1 MLMKKRFIFLVM
13 LFALLGGVNWNVLNA
28 QDDVVT
34 IGGNATS
41 ISGYYPIAFGA
52 NYQLSQHVYTAD
64 EIGHAA
70 GTIEK
75 IAFKVN
81 VTQTRNL
88 TFYLKNTSIEA
99 LSSWESYTDA
109 DMVFHSDAISTA
121 PTDGWITFELD
132 TPFEYT
138 GDNILLTAA
147 DNTGSFSSTNFGD
160 GNYFQTLTRYAT
172 FYVNGTNPVSTAS
185 SGYGSYRQPSIR
197 FTFGEV
203 QDDLEP
209 AVPANLT
216 ATAIDH
222 ASVSLTWDAAE
233 NAMSYN
239 VYKNGTLVSFA
250 STTSYLVE
258 GLDANTQYCFTVTGV
273 RGAKESDASNEACAT
288 TAKAPLVKEVLV
300 GAGDAT
306 GSYIPT
312 YTYYNYSTTQQI
324 YTAEELGFGAGNVT
338 KIAFY
343 NNGSAVSR
351 NIDVYITNT
360 TKANF
365 TGGYDMIN
373 MTAED
378 KVYSGT
384 YTFTSGWCE
393 IAFSKAFEYT
403 GGNILICVD
412 DNTGTWV
419 AAPTFKAN
427 VTADYRANYRYDDS
441 SGNNYDPLNVAGKYT
456 TALDQNNQIKFF
468 VESTPGVTPNVE
480 SINFAEVIRLGE
492 YWSEKYTAP
501 SAEVSVENIGADIT
515 SIESSNDFFV
525 LSENIDLTA
534 SNIVFNVTCKT
545 ETSYAGTQNGNI
557 VISYE
562 IEGEAST
569 VEIPVTAIAYAPAQA
584 DVIEL
589 ATDVTFAEGTYTNTP
604 DFATLHDDYILPGEA
619 TEGSTPDAVY
629 HFTMENEGTL
639 TVNVTGNNAVAAVYK
654 AGDIDLENEIGPSSN
669 NNYEGEVVNV
679 AMEMDIVIG
688 EENTIQNGYLPS
700 NEYYNY
706 SVSQQIYTASEIN
719 ASKGIIKSIAFRQR
733 GTVSGTRNLAVYML
747 NTDETAFADNRS
759 WVALSSEN
767 LVFSGNVTY
776 PAVDAEWCQIDLQ
789 TPFEYNGTNILLCV
803 VDNTGTYSSDITF
816 DTYETTEQRAI
827 YVYNDNAS
835 YNVANLSVY
844 SGNTTVNYQNVV
856 NTVKFHGEF
865 VANAKSMGIN
875 AVQYPAGEYYLVAA
889 AEDAFSVTIETATLP
904 APEAVTYTA
913 PENGAM
919 EQNNPKLSWTFG
931 KYTSEYQVLLGT
943 TNPPTDVVADWTSEL
958 ATSFQTKALANQT
971 TYYWQVNA
979 KNATGTTA
987 GEVYSFITPLNQA
1000 TELEV
1005 TDAELYPGETTTL
1018 TWTAAE
1024 DALSYNVYVN
1034 DTVKLNET
1042 AIEETSFEL
1051 TNLPHNVNPG
1061 NAITV
1066 TAVHTLGESA
1076 HSEAIY
1082 VKMAGE
1088 FNLVVN
1094 VKDAEGNAIE
1104 NAAVAFITESNNGY
1118 AYYDEY
1124 FQLVPAIETLYTDAE
1139 GKVTQTLAMP
1149 CVYGSPNWTYSYL
1162 EVVISKEYATSQ
1174 SFGITSYTGG
1184 LSAGQD
1190 YVQDITLEYVAPQNV
1205 KTDKD
1210 YYVEGENMVFTW
1222 NKVEGAVGY
1231 NVYKVGYSYE
1241 IYDYVYTLVNEEAIT
1256 DTTFTVENLKYDLES
1271 TWVTYAVTA
1280 DYGFVESAKNAKVYP
1295 GVTVEG
1301 QIAVTVTDG
1310 TNPIKGATVTIVG
1323 YDGFDRTQTYT
1334 FVTNEEGKFTG
1345 DMLIGSYY
1353 TATVSH
1359 YDYNE
1364 KVIEDLAI
1372 EYQTELSLD
1381 IVLEAKPKAD
1391 FDVTAVESGDYVNV
1405 TWGAAEGATSYNVYR
1420 RDSEGNVKQI
1430 ASNVTSQ
1437 AATDYYWSTLE
1448 TGTYEYGVSATAS
1461 ISNSYTEGFEN
1472 GGNLPE
1478 GWTIYHTKNTSTY
1491 DWIPTTYAYN
1501 QYPIVGNYAVYSN
1514 TNGKG
1519 STTYGDFYLVAP
1531 LYDLTGAVN
1540 PQLTFYRHS
1549 PDYYTSNYSTTTHTN
1564 TLKVFV
1570 STESATGPWTEV
1582 YSNNNNTIA
1591 WSQETVS
1598 LAGYEDQQVYIAFC
1612 TNVNYG
1618 RCTAI
1623 DNVVFPSISIS
1634 SESAVNWSNE
1644 VVREAYATF
1653 NNAAGDNDWS
1663 NEANW
1668 STEAVPAEGENVIIA
1683 ANANLNTV
1691 ANVAKIRINGS
1702 ATLTLNDGA
1711 ELTVTGTITQLYDN
1725 YTYSSGKLVIN
1736 DGAQLFQSNENVY
1749 ATFNMNIVKP
1759 SSWSD
1764 SNTDG
1769 WQFIASPFN
1778 SSSITNFVGFSWAPK
1793 SYDLY
1798 KYEGNAESGLEWN
1811 NHKDGN
1817 FEDAFV
1823 NGRGYL
1829 ASYETLTTATLSGYL
1844 YNKDNFEFTEVSYT
1858 EGKELAN
1865 FHLLGNPFSFD
1876 MDWSGIAAEGLVDGY
1891 AVVNNQGG
1899 YDYLTSGNI
1908 KVGDGFFVKA
1918 TGANASLSYNHKD
1931 VVPATR
1937 GSEKANSIN
1946 VIATSKAGKDNV
1958 VVNFAGQAEGFNKLQ
1973 NFNDA
1978 IATVY
1983 VTENG
1988 KNYGIA
1994 NVDENTTEVALNF
2007 DAKEMGSY
2015 TISLDVNGEFETV
2028 TLVDRFTGV
2037 ETNMLVEDEYSF
2049 IASADDNANRFVI
2062 RLANGQQTTDNSQ
2075 FVYQSG
2081 EELILSIEGSV
2092 QIVDMLGRVV
2102 YSNEHASGNNRI
2114 YVGEFNDA
2122 TYVVRVVN
2130 EEGVKVQKVVI
2141 Y

>member
-1 MLMKKRFIFLVM
+1 MKRKFIFLAM
-13 LFALLGGVNWNVLNA
+13 LLLTLVGGVKWNVLNA
-28 QDDVVT
+28 QDNVVT
-34 IGGNATS
+34 IGGDATS
-41 ISGYYPIAFGA
+41 SSNIYPISF
-52 NYQLSQHVYTAD
+52 NYSYALSQHIYQSSQINKAPGV
-64 EIGHAA
+64 
-70 GTIEK
+70 IES
-75 IAFKVN
+75 IAFKRYSENAHV
-81 VTQTRNL
+81 RNI
-88 TFYLKNTSIEA
+88 TVYMKNTDKTSLNAYESFSESDKVFQN
-99 LSSWESYTDA
+99 SSLNTMPGEGKWLTL
-109 DMVFHSDAISTA
+109 T
-121 PTDGWITFELD
+121 LD
-132 TPFEYT
+132 NSFEYT
-138 GDNILLTAA
+138 GGNILVIVM
-147 DNTGSFSSTNFGD
+147 DNTGNMNGSDSGCYYTNGAS
-160 GNYFQTLTRYAT
+160 GST
-172 FYVNGTNPVSTAS
+172 FYGTSSSPVSETVFPNGWS
-185 SGYGSYRQPSIR
+185 SQRQPSIR

-216 ATAIDH
+216 ATAINH
-222 ASVSLTWDAAE
+222 TSIELTWDAAE
-233 NAMSYN
+233 NAKSYN
-239 VYKNGTLVSFA
+239 VYKNGTLVSFT

-288 TAKAPLVKEVLV
+288 TAKAPLIKEVLV
-300 GAGDAT
+300 GAGEGKYAC
-306 GSYIPT
+306 IPT
-312 YTYYNYSTTQQI
+312 HTNYKYTTSQQI
-324 YTAEELGFGAGNVT
+324 YTADELGFGAGNVL
-338 KIAFY
+338 KIAF
-343 NNGSAVSR
+343 NNTTNAQYTR

-365 TGGYDMIN
+365 TGYYGMVN
-373 MTAED
+373 MTSED
-378 KVYSGT
+378 KVYSGS
-384 YTFTSGWCE
+384 YTFKQGWNE
-393 IAFSKAFEYT
+393 IELSKNFEYN

-412 DNTGTWV
+412 DNTGSYPGQLEFAVNNTSE
-419 AAPTFKAN
+419 ARATYYCS
-427 VTADYRANYRYDDS
+427 DYL
-441 SGNNYDPLNVAGKYT
+441 SGNYDPLNVAGNYT
-456 TALDQNNQIKFF
+456 NGVVNQNNQIKFF
-468 VESTPGVTPNVE
+468 VEAEPGVTPNVE
-480 SINFAEVIRLGE
+480 AVNFAEVIRLGN

-501 SAEVSVENIGADIT
+501 SAEVKVENIGADIT

-525 LSENIDLTA
+525 LSENIDLAA

-569 VEIPVTAIAYAPAQA
+569 VEIPVSATAYAPAQA

-589 ATDVTFAEGTYTNTP
+589 ATDVTFTEGAYTNTP
-604 DFATLHDDYILPGEA
+604 NFATLHDDYILPGEA

-639 TVNVTGNNAVAAVYK
+639 TVNVTGTNAVAAVYK
-654 AGDIDLENEIGPSSN
+654 KEDMEGSGPMAN
-669 NNYEGEVVNV
+669 NNYKG
-679 AMEMDIVIG
+679 IVPTPAAETTFEYTFE
-688 EENTIQNGYLPS
+688 EENVLDEHFTLIDKDNDGQNWKIIEGGGIENKSLKSFSYDENNISRYPDNYIVTKEKYLITNNSELHFQHLTSSYPDKFGV
-700 NEYYNY
+700 E
-706 SVSQQIYTASEIN
+706 VSTDGVSFTN
-719 ASKGIIKSIAFRQR
+719 VWH
-733 GTVSGTRNLAVYML
+733 GT
-747 NTDETAFADNRS
+747 F
-759 WVALSSEN
+759 
-767 LVFSGNVTY
+767 
-776 PAVDAEWCQIDLQ
+776 
-789 TPFEYNGTNILLCV
+789 GTNGGVIEQN
-803 VDNTGTYSSDITF
+803 VDLSAYAG
-816 DTYETTEQRAI
+816 E
-827 YVYNDNAS
+827 
-835 YNVANLSVY
+835 SVY
-844 SGNTTVNYQNVV
+844 IALRHYESNGNDGWYVIIDNLRLTD
-856 NTVKFHGEF
+856 GS
-865 VANAKSMGIN
+865 AKSRSLARSTEPQIN

-943 TNPPTDVVADWTSEL
+943 TNPPTDVVVNWTSEL
-958 ATSFQTKALANQT
+958 ATSFQTEALANQT

-1034 DTVKLNET
+1034 DTVKLNAT
-1042 AIEETSFEL
+1042 SIEGTSFEL

-1076 HSEAIY
+1076 HSKAIY

-1094 VKDAEGNAIE
+1094 VKDAKGNAIE
-1104 NAAVAFITESNNGY
+1104 NAAVAFNIESNGY

-1124 FQLVPAIETLYTDAE
+1124 YQLVPAIETLYTDAE

-1149 CVYGSPNWTYSYL
+1149 CVPSSPDWIYSYL
-1162 EVVISKEYATSQ
+1162 EVVISKEYATSK
-1174 SFGITSYTGG
+1174 SFGITAYTEG

-1190 YVQDITLEYVAPQNV
+1190 YVKDITLEYVAPQNV

-1210 YYVEGENMVFTW
+1210 FYVEGENMVFTW
-1222 NKVEGAVGY
+1222 NEVEGAVGY
-1231 NVYKVGYSYE
+1231 NVYKVGY
-1241 IYDYVYTLVNEEAIT
+1241 DDVYTLVNEEAIT
-1256 DTTFTVENLKYDLES
+1256 ETTFTVENLKYDLKGP
-1271 TWVTYAVTA
+1271 WVIYAVTA

-1295 GVTVEG
+1295 GVTGKG

-1310 TNPIKGATVTIVG
+1310 TNPIKGATVTLVG
-1323 YDGFDRTQTYT
+1323 PDGFDRTQTYT
-1334 FVTNEEGKFTG
+1334 FVTNEEGEFTG

-1364 KVIEDLAI
+1364 KVMEEYVAI

-1381 IVLEAKPKAD
+1381 IVLEAKQAVE
-1391 FDVTAVESGDYVNV
+1391 FEVTAVESGDYVNV

-1437 AATDYYWSTLE
+1437 AATDYYWNTLE
-1448 TGTYEYGVSATAS
+1448 AGTYEYGVSATVN

-1478 GWTIYHTKNTSTY
+1478 GWTIYHTKTTSTY

-1501 QYPIVGNYAVYSN
+1501 QYPIEGNYAVYSN
-1514 TNGKG
+1514 TNGWG
-1519 STTYGDFYLVAP
+1519 STTYGDFYLVSP

-1549 PDYYTSNYSTTTHTN
+1549 PDFYASNYSTTSYTN

-1582 YSNNNNTIA
+1582 DSYNDNTIA
-1591 WSQETVS
+1591 WHPETVK
-1598 LAGYEDQQVYIAFC
+1598 LAGYEDKQVYIAFC

-1618 RCTAI
+1618 KCTAI

-1663 NEANW
+1663 NAANW
-1668 STEAVPAEGENVIIA
+1668 STEAIPAEGENVIIA
-1683 ANANLNTV
+1683 ANANLKNV
-1691 ANVAKIRINGS
+1691 ANVAKIRINGT

-1711 ELTVTGTITQLYDN
+1711 ELTVTGTITQLYDS
-1725 YTYSSGKLVIN
+1725 YTYSNGKLVIN

-1749 ATFNMNIVKP
+1749 ATFNMNIVNP

-1778 SSSITNFVGFSWAPK
+1778 AAQVSLFTGSFMPK

-1817 FEDAFV
+1817 FEEAFV

-1829 ASYETLTTATLSGYL
+1829 ASYETLTTATLSGNL

-1865 FHLLGNPFSFD
+1865 LHLLGNPFSFD

-1918 TGANASLSYNHKD
+1918 TGADASLSYDHKD

-1937 GSEKANSIN
+1937 GSGKANSIN
-1946 VIATSKAGKDNV
+1946 VIASGKAGKDNV

-1983 VTENG
+1983 VSENG

-1994 NVDENTTEVALNF
+1994 NVDENTTELALNF
-2007 DAKEMGSY
+2007 DAKEMGNY

-2037 ETNMLVEDEYSF
+2037 ETNMLLEDEYTFTATSN
-2049 IASADDNANRFVI
+2049 DNVNRFVI
-2062 RLANGQQTTDNSQ
+2062 KLANGQEPTANSQ

-2102 YSNEHASGNNRI
+2102 YYNEHANGDNRI
-2114 YVGEFNDA
+2114 NVAEFNDA
-2122 TYVVRVVN
+2122 AYVVRVVN

>member
-1 MLMKKRFIFLVM
+1 MKRKFIFLLTM
-13 LFALLGGVNWNVLNA
+13 CIFGLTGLLKA
-28 QDDVVT
+28 QDNVVT
-34 IGGNATS
+34 IGGDATS
-41 ISGYYPIAFGA
+41 SSSIYPISYAYSYA
-52 NYQLSQHVYTAD
+52 LSQHIYQSSQINKAPGV
-64 EIGHAA
+64 
-70 GTIEK
+70 IES
-75 IAFKVN
+75 IAFKRYSENAHV
-81 VTQTRNL
+81 RNI
-88 TFYLKNTSIEA
+88 TVYMKNTDKTSLNAYESFSESDKVFQN
-99 LSSWESYTDA
+99 SSLNTMPGEGKWLTL
-109 DMVFHSDAISTA
+109 T
-121 PTDGWITFELD
+121 LD
-132 TPFEYT
+132 NSFEYT
-138 GDNILLTAA
+138 GGNILVIVM
-147 DNTGSFSSTNFGD
+147 DNTGNMNGGDSGCYYTNGAS
-160 GNYFQTLTRYAT
+160 GST
-172 FYVNGTNPVSTAS
+172 FYGTSSSPVSETVFPNGWAS
-185 SGYGSYRQPSIR
+185 QRQPSIR
-197 FTFGEV
+197 FTFGEA

-233 NAMSYN
+233 NAKSYN

-288 TAKAPLVKEVLV
+288 TAKVPLVKEVLV

-306 GSYIPT
+306 GEFIPT

-365 TGGYDMIN
+365 TGSNNMVN

-419 AAPTFKAN
+419 VAPTFKAN
-427 VTADYRANYRYDDS
+427 TKDDIRANYYWNDYT
-441 SGNNYDPLNVAGKYT
+441 NYDPLNVAGKYT
-456 TALDQNNQIKFF
+456 TSLKQNNQIKFF
-468 VESTPGVTPNVE
+468 VESQPEVTPNVE
-480 SINFAEVIRLGE
+480 AVNFAEVIRLGN

-569 VEIPVTAIAYAPAQA
+569 IEIPVTATAYAPEQA

-639 TVNVTGNNAVAAVYK
+639 TVNVTGTNAVAAVYK
-654 AGDIDLENEIGPSSN
+654 AEDMEGSGPMAN
-669 NNYEGEVVNV
+669 NDYSG
-679 AMEMDIVIG
+679 IVPTPAAETTFEYTFE
-688 EENTIQNGYLPS
+688 EENVLDEHFTLIDKDNDGQNWKIIEGGGIENKSLKSFSYDENNISRYPDNYIVTKEKYLITNNSELHFQHLTSSYPDKFGV
-700 NEYYNY
+700 E
-706 SVSQQIYTASEIN
+706 VSTDGVSFTN
-719 ASKGIIKSIAFRQR
+719 VWH
-733 GTVSGTRNLAVYML
+733 GT
-747 NTDETAFADNRS
+747 F
-759 WVALSSEN
+759 
-767 LVFSGNVTY
+767 
-776 PAVDAEWCQIDLQ
+776 
-789 TPFEYNGTNILLCV
+789 GTNGDVIEQN
-803 VDNTGTYSSDITF
+803 VDLSAYAG
-816 DTYETTEQRAI
+816 E
-827 YVYNDNAS
+827 
-835 YNVANLSVY
+835 SVY
-844 SGNTTVNYQNVV
+844 IALRHYESNGNDGWYVIIDNLRLTD
-856 NTVKFHGEF
+856 GS
-865 VANAKSMGIN
+865 AKSRSTEPQIN

-919 EQNNPKLSWTFG
+919 EQNNPQLSWTFG
-931 KYTSEYQVLLGT
+931 NYTSEYQVLLGT
-943 TNPPTDVVADWTSEL
+943 TNPPTDVVVDWTSEL
-958 ATSFQTKALANQT
+958 ATSFQTEALPNQT
-971 TYYWQVNA
+971 TYYWQVNV
-979 KNATGTTA
+979 KNATGTTT
-987 GEVYSFITPLNQA
+987 GGVYSFITPLNQA
-1000 TELEV
+1000 TELAV

-1034 DTVKLNET
+1034 DTVKLNAT
-1042 AIEETSFEL
+1042 SIEGTSFEL

-1076 HSEAIY
+1076 HSEAVY

-1104 NAAVAFITESNNGY
+1104 NAAVAFITKSNY
-1118 AYYDEY
+1118 DAYYDEY
-1124 FQLVPAIETLYTDAE
+1124 YQLVPAIETLYTDAE

-1162 EVVISKEYATSQ
+1162 EIVISKEYATSQ
-1174 SFGITSYTGG
+1174 SFGITSYTEG

-1190 YVQDITLEYVAPQNV
+1190 YVKDITLEYVAPQNV
-1205 KTDKD
+1205 KTDKY
-1210 YYVEGENMVFTW
+1210 YYVEGENMVLTW
-1222 NKVEGAVGY
+1222 NEVEGAVGY
-1231 NVYKVGYSYE
+1231 NVYKVGYSSE
-1241 IYDYVYTLVNEEAIT
+1241 YTLVNEEAIT

-1271 TWVTYAVTA
+1271 LYVTYAVTA
-1280 DYGFVESAKNAKVYP
+1280 DYGFGESAKNAKVYP
-1295 GVTVEG
+1295 GVTGEG
-1301 QIAVTVTDG
+1301 QIAGNVTDG

-1323 YDGFDRTQTYT
+1323 YDGFDRPQTYT
-1334 FVTNEEGKFTG
+1334 FVTNEDGEFTG

-1359 YDYNE
+1359 YDYDE
-1364 KVIEDLAI
+1364 KVIENVAI
-1372 EYQTELSLD
+1372 EYQTELPLD
-1381 IVLEAKPKAD
+1381 IVLEAKQKAD

-1420 RDSEGNVKQI
+1420 RDSEGNVQRI
-1430 ASNVTSQ
+1430 YSDVTSLT
-1437 AATDYYWSTLE
+1437 ATDYYWSTLE
-1448 TGTYEYGVSATAS
+1448 TGTYEYGVSATVN

-1478 GWTIYHTKNTSTY
+1478 GWTIYHTKTSSTY

-1501 QYPIVGNYAVYSN
+1501 QYPIEGSYAVYSN
-1514 TNGKG
+1514 TNGWG
-1519 STTYGDFYLVAP
+1519 SATYGDFYLVAP

-1549 PDYYTSNYSTTTHTN
+1549 PDYYASNYSTTSYTN

-1598 LAGYEDQQVYIAFC
+1598 LAGYEDKQVYIAFC

-1618 RCTAI
+1618 KCTAI

-1634 SESAVNWSNE
+1634 SESAVNWSAPIE
-1644 VVREAYATF
+1644 KQASIEFT
-1653 NNAAGDNDWS
+1653 NAAGDNNWS
-1663 NEANW
+1663 NKANW
-1668 STEAVPAEGENVIIA
+1668 STGAVPQAGENVIIA
-1683 ANANLNTV
+1683 ANANLDTI
-1691 ANVAKIRINGS
+1691 ANVANMKIAGS

-1711 ELTVTGTITQLYDN
+1711 ELTVTGTITQVYDS
-1725 YTYSSGKLVIN
+1725 YTYTTGKLVIN
-1736 DGAQLFQSNENVY
+1736 DGAQIFQSNESVY
-1749 ATFNMNIVKP
+1749 ATFNMNMVNP
-1759 SSWSD
+1759 SEWGVSK
-1764 SNTDG
+1764 DG

-1778 SSSITNFVGFSWAPK
+1778 SSSITNFTGLSWAPK

-1798 KYEGNAESGLEWN
+1798 KFEGAEEGAEWN

-1844 YNKDNFEFTEVSYT
+1844 YNKDNFDFTEVTYT
-1858 EGKELAN
+1858 EGGNFAN

-1876 MDWSGIAAEGLVDGY
+1876 MDWSNITVENVYAAFATVDPST
-1891 AVVNNQGG
+1891 GG
-1899 YDYLTSGNI
+1899 YVNSIKSGVTTI
-1908 KVGDGFFVKA
+1908 PVGDGFFVEA
-1918 TGANASLSYNHKD
+1918 IGENPSISYNAGSKS
-1931 VVPATR
+1931 R
-1937 GSEKANSIN
+1937 GEKVEYIN
-1946 VIATSKAGKDNV
+1946 VVASGKQGSNNVIIKLSGKEEKGFSKLENLNQSIADIYVKNNGRQYSVLGYDNDV
-1958 VVNFAGQAEGFNKLQ
+1958 K
-1973 NFNDA
+1973 
-1978 IATVY
+1978 
-1983 VTENG
+1983 
-1988 KNYGIA
+1988 
-1994 NVDENTTEVALNF
+1994 EVELFF
-2007 DAKEMGSY
+2007 DAKEMGNY
-2015 TISLDVNGEFETV
+2015 TIGIEPNGKFQSV
-2028 TLVDRFTGV
+2028 TLVDRMTGA
-2037 ETNMLVEDEYSF
+2037 ETNMLLDSYTF
-2049 IASADDNANRFVI
+2049 TATANDNPNRFLI
-2062 RLANGQQTTDNSQ
+2062 RLDNGQSATDGN

-2081 EELILSIEGSV
+2081 EELIVDAEGTI
-2092 QIVDMLGRVV
+2092 QIIDVMGRMV
-2102 YSNEHASGNNRI
+2102 YSNDVESSNNRI
-2114 YVGEFNDA
+2114 NVSNLKGA
-2122 TYVVRVVN
+2122 TYIVRNISNNTVRT
-2130 EEGVKVQKVVI
+2130 QKIVI
-2141 Y
+2141 L

>member
-1 MLMKKRFIFLVM
+1 MKRKFIFLLTM
-13 LFALLGGVNWNVLNA
+13 CIFGLTGLLKA
-28 QDDVVT
+28 QDDVAT
-34 IGGNATS
+34 IGGDATS
-41 ISGYYPIAFGA
+41 YQVGYPIAFNY
-52 NYQLSQHVYTAD
+52 NYQLSQHVYTAS
-64 EIGHAA
+64 EINHAA
-70 GTIEK
+70 GIIEK

-88 TFYLKNTSIEA
+88 TFYLKNTTT
-99 LSSWESYTDA
+99 SSLTNWESYTDA

-121 PTDGWITFELD
+121 PTDGWVTFELD

-138 GDNILLTAA
+138 GGNILLVAS
-147 DNTGSFSSTNFGD
+147 DNTGSYTYTYQA
-160 GNYFQTLTRYAT
+160 GNAYQNLSRNAT
-172 FYVNGTNPVSTAS
+172 FYVNGTNPVSAS
-185 SGYGSYRQPSIR
+185 GGFYSTRQPSIR

-233 NAMSYN
+233 NAKSYN
-239 VYKNGTLVSFA
+239 VYKNGTLVSFT

-258 GLDANTQYCFTVTGV
+258 DLDANTQYCFTVTGV

-288 TAKAPLVKEVLV
+288 TAKAPLIKEVLV

-306 GSYIPT
+306 GEFIPT

-365 TGGYDMIN
+365 TGSSNMVN

-419 AAPTFKAN
+419 VAPTFKAN
-427 VTADYRANYRYDDS
+427 TKDDIRANYYWNDYT
-441 SGNNYDPLNVAGKYT
+441 NYDPLNVAGKST
-456 TALDQNNQIKFF
+456 TSLKQNNQIKFF
-468 VESTPGVTPNVE
+468 VEAEPEVTPNVE
-480 SINFAEVIRLGE
+480 AVNFAEVIRLGN

-501 SAEVSVENIGADIT
+501 SVEVQVKNIGADIT

-569 VEIPVTAIAYAPAQA
+569 VEIPVSATAYAPEQA

-589 ATDVTFAEGTYTNTP
+589 ATNVTFTEGTYTNTP

-639 TVNVTGNNAVAAVYK
+639 TVNVTGTNAVAAVYK

-669 NNYEGEVVNV
+669 NNYEGEVAEV
-679 AMEMDIVIG
+679 APTAPTSFFYDFEDGSLEDFNLVEYDGNNNSWSIVSDG
-688 EENTIQNGYLPS
+688 DKGNTIISYS
-700 NEYYNY
+700 YYYNG
-706 SVSQQIYTASEIN
+706 IYFN
-719 ASKGIIKSIAFRQR
+719 Q
-733 GTVSGTRNLAVYML
+733 
-747 NTDETAFADNRS
+747 ADNYIITKDLY
-759 WVALSSEN
+759 A
-767 LVFSGNVTY
+767 VT
-776 PAVDAEWCQIDLQ
+776 ANSKLTMDAKCNG
-789 TPFEYNGTNILLCV
+789 EYNGWDEVMVKVSTNGEEFVLIETVKPASQTWVSDLT
-803 VDNTGTYSSDITF
+803 VDLGAKFTEKGLEYGNYYIALHHQNSDIYSIQIDNLRLSDGSTKSRS
-816 DTYETTEQRAI
+816 TEPQ
-827 YVYNDNAS
+827 
-835 YNVANLSVY
+835 
-844 SGNTTVNYQNVV
+844 
-856 NTVKFHGEF
+856 
-865 VANAKSMGIN
+865 IN

-904 APEAVTYTA
+904 APESVTYTA

-931 KYTSEYQVLLGT
+931 NYTSEYQVLLGT
-943 TNPPTDVVADWTSEL
+943 TNPPTDVVVDWTSEL
-958 ATSFQTKALANQT
+958 ATSFQTEALANQT

-1000 TELEV
+1000 TELAV

-1034 DTVKLNET
+1034 DTVKLNAT
-1042 AIEETSFEL
+1042 SIEGTSFEL

-1076 HSEAIY
+1076 HSEAVY
-1082 VKMAGE
+1082 VKMAGG

-1104 NAAVAFITESNNGY
+1104 NAAVAFNTES
-1118 AYYDEY
+1118 YYDEY
-1124 FQLVPAIETLYTDAE
+1124 YQLVPAVETLYTDAE
-1139 GKVTQTLAMP
+1139 GKATKTLAMP
-1149 CVYGSPNWTYSYL
+1149 CVYGSPYWYYSNL
-1162 EVVISKEYATSQ
+1162 EVVISKEYATEKYVY
-1174 SFGITSYTGG
+1174 ITSYTGG

-1190 YVQDITLEYVAPQNV
+1190 YVQNITLEYIAPQNV
-1205 KTDKD
+1205 QADKY
-1210 YYVEGENMVFTW
+1210 YYVEGEDMVLTW
-1222 NKVEGAVGY
+1222 NEVEGAVGY

-1271 TWVTYAVTA
+1271 LYVTYAVTA
-1280 DYGFVESAKNAKVYP
+1280 DYGFGESAKNAKVYP
-1295 GVTVEG
+1295 GVTGEG
-1301 QIAVTVTDG
+1301 QIAGNVTDG
-1310 TNPIKGATVTIVG
+1310 TNPIKGAKVTIVG
-1323 YDGFDRTQTYT
+1323 YDGFDRPQTYT
-1334 FVTNEEGKFTG
+1334 FVTNEDGEFTG

-1364 KVIEDLAI
+1364 KVIENVAI
-1372 EYQTELSLD
+1372 EYQTELPLD
-1381 IVLEAKPKAD
+1381 IVLEAKQKAD

-1420 RDSEGNVKQI
+1420 RDSEGNVQRI
-1430 ASNVTSQ
+1430 YSDVTSLT
-1437 AATDYYWSTLE
+1437 ATDYYWSTLE
-1448 TGTYEYGVSATAS
+1448 TGTYEYGVSATVN

-1478 GWTIYHTKNTSTY
+1478 GWTIYHTKTSSTY

-1514 TNGKG
+1514 TNGNG
-1519 STTYGDFYLVAP
+1519 STAYGDFYLVAP

-1549 PDYYTSNYSTTTHTN
+1549 PDYYTSNYSTTSWTN

-1634 SESAVNWSNE
+1634 SESAVNWSAPIE
-1644 VVREAYATF
+1644 KQASIEFT
-1653 NNAAGDNDWS
+1653 NAAGDNNWS

-1668 STEAVPAEGENVIIA
+1668 STGAVPQAGENVMIST
-1683 ANANLNTV
+1683 NANLNTI
-1691 ANVAKIRINGS
+1691 ANVANMKIAGS

-1711 ELTVTGTITQLYDN
+1711 ELTVTGTITQVYDS
-1725 YTYSSGKLVIN
+1725 YTYTTGKLVIN
-1736 DGAQLFQSNENVY
+1736 DGAQIFQSNESVY
-1749 ATFNMNIVKP
+1749 ATFNMNMENP
-1759 SSWSD
+1759 SEWGVSE
-1764 SNTDG
+1764 DG

-1778 SSSITNFVGFSWAPK
+1778 SSSITNFTGLSWAPK

-1798 KYEGNAESGLEWN
+1798 KFEGAEEGAEWN

-1844 YNKDNFEFTEVSYT
+1844 YNKDNFDFTEVTYT

-1876 MDWSGIAAEGLVDGY
+1876 MDWSKITVENVYEAFATVDST
-1891 AVVNNQGG
+1891 GG
-1899 YDYLTSGNI
+1899 YIQRINGTI
-1908 KVGDGFFVKA
+1908 PVGDGFFVKA
-1918 TGANASLSYNHKD
+1918 KGENPSISYNAGSKS
-1931 VVPATR
+1931 R
-1937 GSEKANSIN
+1937 GENVEYIN
-1946 VIATSKAGKDNV
+1946 VVASGKQGSNNVIIKLSGKEEKGFSKLENLNQSIADIYVKNNGRQYSVLGYDNDV
-1958 VVNFAGQAEGFNKLQ
+1958 K
-1973 NFNDA
+1973 
-1978 IATVY
+1978 
-1983 VTENG
+1983 
-1988 KNYGIA
+1988 
-1994 NVDENTTEVALNF
+1994 EVELFF
-2007 DAKEMGSY
+2007 DAKEMGNY
-2015 TISLDVNGEFETV
+2015 TIGIEPNGKFQSV
-2028 TLVDRFTGV
+2028 TLVDRMTGA
-2037 ETNMLVEDEYSF
+2037 ETNMLLDSYTF
-2049 IASADDNANRFVI
+2049 TATANDNPNRFLI
-2062 RLANGQQTTDNSQ
+2062 RLDNGQSATDGN

-2081 EELILSIEGSV
+2081 EELIVDAEGTI
-2092 QIVDMLGRVV
+2092 QIIDVMGRMV
-2102 YSNEHASGNNRI
+2102 YSNDVESSNNRI
-2114 YVGEFNDA
+2114 NVSNLKGA
-2122 TYVVRVVN
+2122 TYIVRNISNNTVRT
-2130 EEGVKVQKVVI
+2130 QKIVI
-2141 Y
+2141 L